1 MNILQKLYTNY
12 ISEKLTKNQF
22 LTEINKYP
30 EYRQHYTNANSFEDI
45 LKILKRKQLI
55 VENSLIQP
63 SNHLIRPISF
73 DKTPKKEI
81 HIVKCELPSNVQF
94 IYNDTLRQVDN
105 EYIQSFIDTTYDGN
119 RSDKDDLEIVTD
131 LLMHHRDE
139 LDNFDSVGEKSL
151 DELDNM
157 KQISHKV
164 VKIHNDL
171 NEELSQDRVSSYE
184 FNIGFN
190 IENDKCKDS
199 IKASKKV
206 LQNLTSNPKY
216 YTDLISNH
224 NEKLNLRPQKVKDD
238 NMVDKLNPMQK
249 VKLKSINESTLKNII
264 REELKKHLKK

>member
-184 FNIGFN
+184 
-190 IENDKCKDS
+190 
-199 IKASKKV
+199 
-206 LQNLTSNPKY
+206 
-216 YTDLISNH
+216 
-224 NEKLNLRPQKVKDD
+224 
-238 NMVDKLNPMQK
+238 
-249 VKLKSINESTLKNII
+249 
-264 REELKKHLKK
+264 